1 MFRND
6 KDLSSPC
13 WVSSLNQWPRHLLGL
28 LVSRKIQVLY
38 NILLGYSQVLR
49 DCDVTN
55 LGFVKGYSLSGFLN
69 SDARTCEFL
78 TRM

>member
-49 DCDVTN
+49 DC
-55 LGFVKGYSLSGFLN
+55 
-69 SDARTCEFL
+69 EFL
-78 TRM
+78 CDKFGICERVQSVRISEL